1 MVQADKSLENTK
13 RATAVFLHG
22 CFVDAAG
29 ECLKQI
35 LGIWDL
41 LERKQ
46 NIRYGYAETVL
57 LQGSLTV
64 HSEKPHR
71 NFSMKN
77 SVKACLHRIFK
88 MPSTMMTE

>member
-1 MVQADKSLENTK
+1 MVQADRCSENTK

-22 CFVDAAG
+22 CFVDAVG

-35 LGIWDL
+35 PGIWDL
-41 LERKQ
+41 PERKQ

-57 LQGSLTV
+57 LQGNLTV

-71 NFSMKN
+71 NFFMKN
-77 SVKACLHRIFK
+77 SVTDYLHR
-88 MPSTMMTE
+88 T